1 MAEKGILRPAWGSFR
16 ISLVKGKGLKL
27 CSTLD
32 DVYASLN
39 SAAERLVVIEFYA
52 NTSDKCKKMFS
63 RVEQI
68 ANNAPNVIFLKV
80 DVDQNREAV
89 EEFDIHLENQNTQL
103 PAFILMKNNQR
114 VGEMFGETNAVKLKD
129 LVEKHGAMM
138 FGSKEL
144 QDTANYTLQA
154 LEAVMTGVFDLAEH
168 LNQKTR
174 DLSNSISNLDRE
186 VNYISAL
193 ASQYE
198 RKVNYGTLKKSL
210 TVEKISYARPMTER
224 KYVLTLD
231 ERYQRLQINYN
242 ELDHVGNAYGQNRSK
257 TDSIGSAM

>member
-1 MAEKGILRPAWGSFR
+1 MAKIGIFRLPWSSFR

-32 DVYASLN
+32 DINASLD

-52 NTSDKCKKMFS
+52 NTCDRCKKMFS
-63 RVEQI
+63 QVEQI
-68 ANNAPNVIFLKV
+68 ANNAPNAVFLKV
-80 DVDQNREAV
+80 DVDQNREAI
-89 EEFDIHLENQNTQL
+89 EEFDVHLENQNPQL

-114 VGEMFGETNAVKLKD
+114 VGEIFGETNAVKLKD
-129 LVEKHGAMM
+129 LVERHGAMM

-154 LEAVMTGVFDLAEH
+154 LEAIMTGVFDLAEH
-168 LNQKTR
+168 MNQRTR
-174 DLSNSISNLDRE
+174 DLSDSISNLDRE

-193 ASQYE
+193 ASQYQG
-198 RKVNYGTLKKSL
+198 KVNYGTLKKSL
-210 TVEKISYARPMTER
+210 TVEKISYARQMTER
-224 KYVLTLD
+224 KYVLNLD

-242 ELDHVGNAYGQNRSK
+242 ELDHVGNSFGKNRTK
-257 TDSIGSAM
+257 GDSIDSAM

>member
-1 MAEKGILRPAWGSFR
+1 MAEIGILRAVWISFR

-52 NTSDKCKKMFS
+52 NTSDRCKLMFS

-89 EEFDIHLENQNTQL
+89 KEFDIHPGNQNPQL

-114 VGEMFGETNAVKLKD
+114 VDEMFGETNAVKLKD
-129 LVEKHGAMM
+129 LVEKHGAMI

-174 DLSNSISNLDRE
+174 DLSDSISNLDRD

-193 ASQYE
+193 ALQYQG
-198 RKVNYGTLKKSL
+198 KVNFGTLKKSL
-210 TVEKISYARPMTER
+210 TVEKLSYARPMAER
-224 KYVLTLD
+224 KYDQNLD

-242 ELDHVGNAYGQNRSK
+242 ELDHVGNAYVPNRSK
-257 TDSIGSAM
+257 RDSIDSAM

>member
-1 MAEKGILRPAWGSFR
+1 
-16 ISLVKGKGLKL
+16 
-27 CSTLD
+27 
-32 DVYASLN
+32 
-39 SAAERLVVIEFYA
+39 
-52 NTSDKCKKMFS
+52 MFS

-68 ANNAPNVIFLKV
+68 ANNSPNVNFLKV

-174 DLSNSISNLDRE
+174 NLSDSISNLDRE
-186 VNYISAL
+186 VNHISAL

-242 ELDHVGNAYGQNRSK
+242 ELDHVGTAFGQNRPK
-257 TDSIGSAM
+257 GDSIGSAM